1 MSRRS
6 NFEMFSEE
14 EKEAQWN
21 AMDKLDMWILQNMK
35 EKGIRSKEWYIKEK
49 LGVSIT
55 TYNRYHDRT
64 HFTQMSSLFLAKALI
79 LMQISA
85 GELFF
90 NKPAPTLEQG
100 EASLASVLKKLI
112 PGLTEEKSKQAENL
126 IIDLIHLLKE

>member
-1 MSRRS
+1 MSRKS
-6 NFEMFSEE
+6 NSEMFSEA

-35 EKGIRSKEWYIKEK
+35 EKGIHSKAWYIKEK
-49 LGVSIT
+49 LSVSIT

-64 HFTQMSSLFLAKALI
+64 HFTQMSGFFLAKALM

-85 GELFF
+85 GELLF

-100 EASLASVLKKLI
+100 EASLASVLKKLV